1 MVVNQKELAQTLG
14 ISSRRVRALKEE
26 GLFETSKSGRG
37 YNLETC
43 VQEYIEYKVN
53 AELGRSAS
61 ISKEKVQAE
70 HEEVKKQISILKLR
84 KLRRELHEAADVE
97 YYLSDML
104 LRFKN
109 RLLALPSK
117 IVMEVSGLTDTNQMI
132 QIIQKDLLDT
142 MEELS
147 EYDPEEIDQG
157 IAVDS
162 VELGMKLREHADK
175 LGAHFKEDT
184 VLKIEDQGPKEAK
197 RVIGMNETYEARAL
211 ILATGASHKKLGIP
225 GETELAGAGVSYCA
239 TCDGAFFRNR
249 TVAVIGG
256 GDVAVEDAVFLSR
269 MCSKVYLIHRR
280 GELRAAKSLQNQL
293 FSKENV
299 EILWNMQAQAIEGD
313 GTVERLILSE
323 NDTGEKKEL
332 SVQGVFIAVGIQ
344 PETKAFEGIVDME
357 QGYIK
362 AEEEGITSAPGIFA
376 AGDARTKKLR
386 QIVTAAADGANAVTS
401 AEQYLSDL
409 KRG

>member
-26 GLFETSKSGRG
+26 GLFEMSKSGRG

-84 KLRRELHEAADVE
+84 RLRRELHEAADVE

-117 IVMEVSGLTDTNQMI
+117 IAMEVSGLTDTNQMI

-147 EYDPEEIDQG
+147 EYDPEGIDQG

-162 VELGMKLREHADK
+162 VEGDE
-175 LGAHFKEDT
+175 ED
-184 VLKIEDQGPKEAK
+184 DD
-197 RVIGMNETYEARAL
+197 
-211 ILATGASHKKLGIP
+211 
-225 GETELAGAGVSYCA
+225 ETE
-239 TCDGAFFRNR
+239 
-249 TVAVIGG
+249 
-256 GDVAVEDAVFLSR
+256 E
-269 MCSKVYLIHRR
+269 
-280 GELRAAKSLQNQL
+280 
-293 FSKENV
+293 
-299 EILWNMQAQAIEGD
+299 
-313 GTVERLILSE
+313 
-323 NDTGEKKEL
+323 
-332 SVQGVFIAVGIQ
+332 
-344 PETKAFEGIVDME
+344 
-357 QGYIK
+357 
-362 AEEEGITSAPGIFA
+362 
-376 AGDARTKKLR
+376 
-386 QIVTAAADGANAVTS
+386 
-401 AEQYLSDL
+401 
-409 KRG
+409 

>member
-26 GLFETSKSGRG
+26 GLFEASKSGRG

-84 KLRRELHEAADVE
+84 RLRRELHEAADVE

-162 VELGMKLREHADK
+162 VEGDE
-175 LGAHFKEDT
+175 ED
-184 VLKIEDQGPKEAK
+184 DD
-197 RVIGMNETYEARAL
+197 
-211 ILATGASHKKLGIP
+211 
-225 GETELAGAGVSYCA
+225 ETE
-239 TCDGAFFRNR
+239 
-249 TVAVIGG
+249 
-256 GDVAVEDAVFLSR
+256 E
-269 MCSKVYLIHRR
+269 
-280 GELRAAKSLQNQL
+280 
-293 FSKENV
+293 
-299 EILWNMQAQAIEGD
+299 
-313 GTVERLILSE
+313 
-323 NDTGEKKEL
+323 
-332 SVQGVFIAVGIQ
+332 
-344 PETKAFEGIVDME
+344 
-357 QGYIK
+357 
-362 AEEEGITSAPGIFA
+362 
-376 AGDARTKKLR
+376 
-386 QIVTAAADGANAVTS
+386 
-401 AEQYLSDL
+401 
-409 KRG
+409 